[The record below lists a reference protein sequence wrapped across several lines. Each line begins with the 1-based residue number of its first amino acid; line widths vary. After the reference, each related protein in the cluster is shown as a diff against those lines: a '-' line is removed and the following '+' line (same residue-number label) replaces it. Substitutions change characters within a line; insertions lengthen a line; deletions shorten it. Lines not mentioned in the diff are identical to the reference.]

1 MANRR
6 RAKRL
11 VLLSALLGISVSAI
25 NLMIITCPACSARY
39 PVDAASFAPSGRKV
53 RCAKCG
59 HSWHQ
64 APPTDLP
71 RKGEEPVVAP
81 ALQPESA
88 PADEIVSVPEPAVP
102 FEAPATPIFKK
113 AAPVQTEPAASE
125 DDVGFAEPGE
135 SQLGNGG
142 KLRTFVNRAASSRRG
157 RVLSAI
163 GWVLLVAFVG
173 TTLFG
178 GWHYRK
184 DIAAYW
190 PATTKIYDAVDK
202 PINLRGFEFR
212 EVGYE
217 RQTENGLPV
226 LAVKGQV
233 VNISNERRAVPRL
246 RVGLLDAKQ
255 HELYHWTFALSEAE
269 LDPKQAVPFV
279 TRLSS
284 PPVDVRDLELRFVQK
299 ADESEPASPPTT
311 PKP

>member
-1 MANRR
+1 
-6 RAKRL
+6 
-11 VLLSALLGISVSAI
+11 
-25 NLMIITCPACSARY
+25 MIITCPACSARY

-71 RKGEEPVVAP
+71 RKGEEPVAAP
-81 ALQPESA
+81 APQPEPE
-88 PADEIVSVPEPAVP
+88 PAAREIVSAPEPVVP

-113 AAPVQTEPAASE
+113 AAPVEAEPTASE
-125 DDVGFAEPGE
+125 DDIGFAEAGE

-142 KLRTFVNRAASSRRG
+142 KLRNFVNRAASSRRG

-163 GWVLLVAFVG
+163 GWILLVAFVG
-173 TTLFG
+173 STLFV

-184 DIAAYW
+184 DIAALW
-190 PATTKIYDAVDK
+190 PATTKIYGAVDK
-202 PINLRGFEFR
+202 PINLRGLEFR

-233 VNISNERRAVPRL
+233 VNISDERRAVPRL

-255 HELYHWTFALSEAE
+255 HELYHWTFALSETE
-269 LDPKQAVPFV
+269 LEPKQAVPFV

-299 ADESEPASPPTT
+299 GEEAEPASPPTT
-311 PKP
+311 PNP

>member
-1 MANRR
+1 
-6 RAKRL
+6 
-11 VLLSALLGISVSAI
+11 
-25 NLMIITCPACSARY
+25 MIITCPACSARY

-71 RKGEEPVVAP
+71 RKGEEPAAP
-81 ALQPESA
+81 APQPE
-88 PADEIVSVPEPAVP
+88 PEPAHEVVSAPEPILP
-102 FEAPATPIFKK
+102 FEAPATPIFRKPSPVEAAA
-113 AAPVQTEPAASE
+113 AAPEE
-125 DDVGFAEPGE
+125 DIDIGFADKGTSAESGE

-142 KLRTFVNRAASSRRG
+142 KLRSFVNRAASSRRG

-163 GWVLLVAFVG
+163 GWVLLIAFVG
-173 TTLFG
+173 TTLFCA
-178 GWHYRK
+178 WHYRK

-190 PATTKIYDAVDK
+190 PATTKIYGAVDK
-202 PINLRGFEFR
+202 PVNLRGFEFR

-226 LAVKGQV
+226 LAVKGKV
-233 VNISNERRAVPRL
+233 VNIGDERRAVPRL

-284 PPVDVRDLELRFVQK
+284 PPVDVRDLELRFVLK
-299 ADESEPASPPTT
+299 GEESEPASPPTT

>member
-1 MANRR
+1 
-6 RAKRL
+6 
-11 VLLSALLGISVSAI
+11 
-25 NLMIITCPACSARY
+25 MIITCPACSARY

-71 RKGEEPVVAP
+71 RKGEEPAAAP
-81 ALQPESA
+81 AAPEPQPEPEHEIISA
-88 PADEIVSVPEPAVP
+88 PEPVVP
-102 FEAPATPIFKK
+102 FEVPATPIFKK
-113 AAPVQTEPAASE
+113 PAPAEAEAPAPE
-125 DDVGFAEPGE
+125 DDIGFAEPGE

-163 GWVLLVAFVG
+163 GWVLLIAFVG

-190 PATTKIYDAVDK
+190 PATTKIYGAVDK

-233 VNISNERRAVPRL
+233 VNISDERRAVPRL

-299 ADESEPASPPTT
+299 GEESEPASPPTT